1 MNDEERANAEE
12 NQEKQKDALKR
23 PKQVLNLAL

>member
-1 MNDEERANAEE
+1 MTDDERAHAEKNE
-12 NQEKQKDALKR
+12 QKQLEALKR

>member
-12 NQEKQKDALKR
+12 NQEKQQYALKR